1 MNAIATSGVWILWL
15 IYVVASIILFK
26 KIKKQRSGGEEYRD
40 RTGDW
45 HPLPKQMP
53 VTRSNWFWFWVI
65 LTAVIIGFSII
76 ILWDY

>member
-1 MNAIATSGVWILWL
+1 MNTIAISGVWILWV
-15 IYVVASIILFK
+15 IYLVASILLYK
-26 KIKKQRSGGEEYRD
+26 KIKQQRSGGEEYRD

-53 VTRSNWFWFWVI
+53 IYRSNWFWLWAAATVA
-65 LTAVIIGFSII
+65 TIIFSTL